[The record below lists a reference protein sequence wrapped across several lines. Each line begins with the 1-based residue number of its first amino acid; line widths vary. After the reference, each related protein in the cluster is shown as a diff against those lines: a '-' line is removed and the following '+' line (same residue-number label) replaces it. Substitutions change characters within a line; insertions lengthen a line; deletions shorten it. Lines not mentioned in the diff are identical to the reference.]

1 MKTLS
6 ADFNIADMAYMP
18 AVGYIRLLRNKTDEY
33 YKFNSVT

>member
-6 ADFNIADMAYMP
+6 AGFNIADMAYMP
-18 AVGYIRLLRNKTDEY
+18 AVIRNKTDEY